1 VQLRLAPASG
11 LRLLPAVLG
20 FGRAVTVTVSVGAAF
35 GFLVTLTLTVFVAV
49 AVTVTVLPASAAP
62 GLDAVHEI
70 TPIRKMK
77 RLRMHAP
84 ITMACLEVDPARMR
98 IGRKPRG

>member
-1 VQLRLAPASG
+1 VQLRLAPSG

-20 FGRAVTVTVSVGAAF
+20 FGRAVTVTVLVGAGF

-49 AVTVTVLPASAAP
+49 AVTVTVLPASGAAS
-62 GLDAVHEI
+62 GLEAVHEI

-77 RLRMHAP
+77 RLRIHVP
-84 ITMACLEVDPARMR
+84 IRMACL
-98 IGRKPRG
+98 